1 MSNAKDVPGTAAAS
15 PVASMA
21 LGAAIIAGAL
31 LAGSFMVMSAID
43 RACARL
49 DAINAG
55 LADARRAAQ
64 SGVQP
69 GAQRQ
74 AQAPPSN
81 MPPGPDPNRRYT
93 LNTAGAPVLGPKQA
107 RVKIVEFSD
116 FQCPFCSR
124 AVATLR
130 RIHADYPKD
139 VQIIWKNFPL
149 AMHAKAQAAHA
160 AAGAADRQ
168 GKFWEM
174 YDFLFDNQKEFE
186 PDQSEKYAAR
196 LGLDVGRFKADSAS
210 AEVRAR
216 VDADEKEG
224 EALGINGAPAFFING
239 RFLYGAQPYEAFK
252 KMVDEELAQK

>member
-1 MSNAKDVPGTAAAS
+1 MEIAVMSNVKDSPGTAAAS
-15 PVASMA
+15 VASMV
-21 LGAAIIAGAL
+21 LGAAIVASAL

-43 RACARL
+43 RAGARL
-49 DAINAG
+49 DSINAG
-55 LADARRAAQ
+55 LADARKAAQ
-64 SGVQP
+64 SGAP
-69 GAQRQ
+69 RQ
-74 AQAPPSN
+74 AQAPPAN

-93 LNTAGAPVLGPKQA
+93 LNAAGAPALGPKQA

-124 AVATLR
+124 AVGTLR
-130 RIHADYPKD
+130 KIRADYPKD

-149 AMHAKAQAAHA
+149 AMHTKAPAAHA
-160 AAGAADRQ
+160 AAEAAHRQ

-174 YDFLFDNQKEFE
+174 YDLLFDNQKQLE
-186 PDQSEKYAAR
+186 PEHFEKYAAQ
-196 LGLDVGRFKADSAS
+196 LGLDVGRFKADVAS
-210 AEVRAR
+210 EDVRAR

-224 EALGINGAPAFFING
+224 EAFGINGAPAFFING